1 MARTECGLAAALIAC
16 IVGGFAVPAAAQ
28 MHSGTTS
35 SPLSSGAARTGTG
48 QNASDTAA
56 AAIADF
62 PKISFST
69 LANLEAAGF
78 AATSGPGRGPGPSLR
93 FDSTVLVNLSDDLS
107 IDGLFQFKPRQPLRA
122 DDPNNELFINQGAGR
137 REGGKMK
144 ELYLRYGDY
153 RVGKFV
159 QDFGRAYLLLPGP
172 YAADFIEE
180 TEQGYEPTEMVGAEW
195 IHIFEDESGG
205 WRQLSLSTFMVD
217 RTFLHR
223 SFPYDEGVIHYKNG
237 GVGNT
242 RFPTNVMATY
252 DVLNMPVG
260 NWAQLTWQASAIR
273 FGRSYAA
280 ERGEI
285 WGTLNGD
292 LAIPLRDSIASTLSR
307 DYSQV
312 RLYVEAVRRQNFQ
325 GMAGR
330 ARDFLSASAEY
341 LTGAWLFDAT
351 TTQRWTSDRVTP
363 LQKDSNY
370 TATVGYR
377 LPTQTI
383 VSLSVADERVGERR
397 GIYAGIR
404 LTQTFTN
411 CNRCQI
417 RGSAY

>member
-1 MARTECGLAAALIAC
+1 MRRSELGIAAACLVCVIQAFGIPC
-16 IVGGFAVPAAAQ
+16 AAQ
-28 MHSGTTS
+28 QSGTTA
-35 SPLSSGAARTGTG
+35 SPLSNGAVRTGAG
-48 QNASDTAA
+48 LKPADADTD
-56 AAIADF
+56 AIGDF
-62 PKISFST
+62 PKVSVST
-69 LANLEAAGF
+69 LANLEGAGF
-78 AATSGPGRGPGPSLR
+78 AASSGPGRGPSASLR
-93 FDSTVLVNLSDDLS
+93 FDSTALVNLSDDLS
-107 IDGLFQFKPRQPLRA
+107 VDGLFQFKPRQPLRA

-137 REGGKMK
+137 REGGKVK
-144 ELYLRYGDY
+144 ELYVRYGNY

-159 QDFGRAYLLLPGP
+159 QNFGRAYLLLPGP

-180 TEQGYEPTEMVGAEW
+180 AEQGYEPTEMVGGEW
-195 IHIFEDESGG
+195 IHVFDGESGG

-223 SFPYDEGVIHYKNG
+223 SFPYDEGVIHFHDG

-273 FGRSYAA
+273 FGRTYAT

-292 LAIPLRDSIASTLSR
+292 LAIPLRDSIASTLQR
-307 DYSQV
+307 DYAQLH
-312 RLYVEAVRRQNFQ
+312 LYVEAVRRQNFQ
-325 GMAGR
+325 GAAGR
-330 ARDFLSASAEY
+330 ARDYLSASAEY
-341 LTGAWLFDAT
+341 LSGSWIFDAT
-351 TTQRWTSDRVTP
+351 TTQRWTSDRVAP

-370 TATVGYR
+370 TATIGYR

-383 VSLSVADERVGERR
+383 VSVSVADEWVGERR

-404 LTQTFTN
+404 LTQTFTT
-411 CNRCQI
+411 CNRCQV
-417 RGSAY
+417 RGVAY